1 MRIRRRVKLWV
12 QNPNRHVQLTNKQ
25 LNLRKSNI
33 LITLNAI
40 LIFFL
45 FEQYQTYYPLLP
57 FYGDYIARSLSN
69 FLFPLHYIP
78 NYRTYIDRKAK

>member
-1 MRIRRRVKLWV
+1 MKLWV
-12 QNPNRHVQLTNKQ
+12 LGE
-25 LNLRKSNI
+25 SSI
-33 LITLNAI
+33 LIILNAN
-40 LIFFL
+40 FFFNL

-57 FYGDYIARSLSN
+57 FYDDYIAQSLSN